1 MVLYA
6 CNSRTSE
13 AKWIGWSLRLT
24 GQPAY
29 PTWWVLGQW
38 KTHLEKK
45 AFFLTPPPF
54 FLSSY
59 PVHNIFVFLL
69 TVTKLQ
75 TYKTVHW
82 IDLEAALLDVFL
94 LDACLI
100 FEGYALENF

>member
-1 MVLYA
+1 MG
-6 CNSRTSE
+6 SRPVKNPSWKE
-13 AKWIGWSLRLT
+13 SLF
-24 GQPAY
+24 PD
-29 PTWWVLGQW
+29 PS
-38 KTHLEKK
+38 
-45 AFFLTPPPF
+45 PI
-54 FLSSY
+54 LSSY